1 MYLDICGE
9 LENAE
14 NEPSLA
20 KCLFDEAVNELS
32 EVEILMVF
40 KPSVVFCDFD
50 GVVMNRFS
58 FIMEANQP
66 TNAMKKLHV
75 EAQKARI

>member
-20 KCLFDEAVNELS
+20 KYLFDEADNELS
-32 EVEILMVF
+32 EVEILIVF
-40 KPSVVFCDFD
+40 ELSW
-50 GVVMNRFS
+50 RFA
-58 FIMEANQP
+58 ILTE
-66 TNAMKKLHV
+66 
-75 EAQKARI
+75 

>member
-20 KCLFDEAVNELS
+20 KCLFDEADNELS
-32 EVEILMVF
+32 ELEILTVF
-40 KPSVVFCDFD
+40 NLSW
-50 GVVMNRFS
+50 RFA
-58 FIMEANQP
+58 ILTE
-66 TNAMKKLHV
+66 
-75 EAQKARI
+75 

>member
-20 KCLFDEAVNELS
+20 KCLFDEADNELS
-32 EVEILMVF
+32 GAKILTILAI
-40 KPSVVFCDFD
+40 
-50 GVVMNRFS
+50 VM
-58 FIMEANQP
+58 
-66 TNAMKKLHV
+66 TW
-75 EAQKARI
+75 

>member
-20 KCLFDEAVNELS
+20 KCLFDEADNELS
-32 EVEILMVF
+32 EVNLLIVF
-40 KPSVVFCDFD
+40 
-50 GVVMNRFS
+50 NFS
-58 FIMEANQP
+58 
-66 TNAMKKLHV
+66 
-75 EAQKARI
+75 

>member
-20 KCLFDEAVNELS
+20 KCLFDEADNELFG
-32 EVEILMVF
+32 VNLLIVF
-40 KPSVVFCDFD
+40 
-50 GVVMNRFS
+50 NFS
-58 FIMEANQP
+58 
-66 TNAMKKLHV
+66 
-75 EAQKARI
+75 

>member
-20 KCLFDEAVNELS
+20 KCLFDEADNELS
-32 EVEILMVF
+32 GVEILMVF
-40 KPSVVFCDFD
+40 NLSW
-50 GVVMNRFS
+50 RFA
-58 FIMEANQP
+58 ILTE
-66 TNAMKKLHV
+66 
-75 EAQKARI
+75 

>member
-20 KCLFDEAVNELS
+20 KCLFDEADNEQS
-32 EVEILMVF
+32 EVNLLIVF
-40 KPSVVFCDFD
+40 
-50 GVVMNRFS
+50 NFS
-58 FIMEANQP
+58 
-66 TNAMKKLHV
+66 
-75 EAQKARI
+75 